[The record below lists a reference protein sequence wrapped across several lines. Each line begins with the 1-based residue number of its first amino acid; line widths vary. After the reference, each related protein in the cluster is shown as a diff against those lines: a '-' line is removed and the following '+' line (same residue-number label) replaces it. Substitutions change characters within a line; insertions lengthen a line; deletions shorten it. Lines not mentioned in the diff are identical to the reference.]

1 MCFSTKIINAILCKK
16 LIGKSKFLL
25 VVDLKLNNFG
35 LNKII
40 MKNHF
45 DLKIDYNK
53 RSVEINVQ
61 ILSGEL
67 PKIIYSVKPK
77 DEELIKHFNNVKQFY
92 FHINSVITY
101 NKLLEIKNY
110 VIYDYI
116 DPSIKNTDIAFEFAV
131 WKNLLTYT
139 IREE

>member
-1 MCFSTKIINAILCKK
+1 M
-16 LIGKSKFLL
+16 
-25 VVDLKLNNFG
+25 
-35 LNKII
+35 
-40 MKNHF
+40 
-45 DLKIDYNK
+45 
-53 RSVEINVQ
+53 Q
-61 ILSGEL
+61 ILSGEH

-92 FHINSVITY
+92 FHINSVITF

-116 DPSIKNTDIAFEFAV
+116 DPSIKNTYIAFEFAV

>member
-1 MCFSTKIINAILCKK
+1 MVFD
-16 LIGKSKFLL
+16 
-25 VVDLKLNNFG
+25 VKLNNFG

-40 MKNHF
+40 MKNNF
-45 DLKIDYNK
+45 DLKIEYNE
-53 RSVEINVQ
+53 RPVEINVQ

-67 PKIIYSVKPK
+67 PKIIYSFKPK
-77 DEELIKHFNNVKQFY
+77 DEELIKHFKNVKQFY

-116 DPSIKNTDIAFEFAV
+116 DPSIKNTDIEFEFAV
-131 WKNLLTYT
+131 WKNLLACTL
-139 IREE
+139 REK

>member
-1 MCFSTKIINAILCKK
+1 
-16 LIGKSKFLL
+16 
-25 VVDLKLNNFG
+25 
-35 LNKII
+35 
-40 MKNHF
+40 MKNNF
-45 DLKIDYNK
+45 DLKIEYNE
-53 RSVEINVQ
+53 RTVEIKVQ
-61 ILSGEL
+61 ILWSEL
-67 PKIIYSVKPK
+67 PKIIYSVTPK

-139 IREE
+139 IREEWVKNSII

>member
-1 MCFSTKIINAILCKK
+1 MCFSTKIINAILYKK
-16 LIGKSKFLL
+16 LIEKSKFLL
-25 VVDLKLNNFG
+25 VVDLKLNNIG

-67 PKIIYSVKPK
+67 PKTIYSVKPK

>member
-1 MCFSTKIINAILCKK
+1 MLYLCKK
-16 LIGKSKFLL
+16 LNGKRRFLL
-25 VVDLKLNNFG
+25 VVDVKLNNFG

-40 MKNHF
+40 MKNNF
-45 DLKIDYNK
+45 DLKIEYNE
-53 RSVEINVQ
+53 RPVEINVQ

-77 DEELIKHFNNVKQFY
+77 DEELIKQFKNVKQFY

-101 NKLLEIKNY
+101 NKVLEIKNY

-116 DPSIKNTDIAFEFAV
+116 YSSIKNTDIEFEFAV
-131 WKNLLTYT
+131 WKNLLVSTL
-139 IREE
+139 RKE

>member
-1 MCFSTKIINAILCKK
+1 MLYLSKK
-16 LIGKSKFLL
+16 LNEKRRYLL
-25 VVDLKLNNFG
+25 VVDGKLNNFG

-45 DLKIDYNK
+45 DLKIEYNE
-53 RSVEINVQ
+53 RTVEINVQ

-77 DEELIKHFNNVKQFY
+77 DEELIKHFKNVKQFY
-92 FHINSVITY
+92 FHINSIITY

-116 DPSIKNTDIAFEFAV
+116 DPSIKNTDIEFEFAV
-131 WKNLLTYT
+131 WKNLLACTL
-139 IREE
+139 REK